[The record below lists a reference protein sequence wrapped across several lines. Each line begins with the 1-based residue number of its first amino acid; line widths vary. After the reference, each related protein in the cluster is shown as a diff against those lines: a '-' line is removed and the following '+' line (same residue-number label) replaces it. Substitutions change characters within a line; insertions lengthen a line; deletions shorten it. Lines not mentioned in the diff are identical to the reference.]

1 MTSSA
6 TPDGSAPSARNARR
20 LIRGTLDSGQSVIWS
35 RPEDERAGTDL
46 VLVLHGYGANE
57 LRAAQ
62 AYFPLLPDGVTGLAV
77 RGGFEI
83 DAAATTAAVG
93 PEAEVAQLETDPG
106 AWGWFLL
113 DYFLTHDF
121 AEVIAA
127 AHRVYDVLDSEQVQQ
142 QGFRSVSVLGH
153 SQGMA
158 MASTVM
164 RLRPEAF
171 TCVVGLSGFVLSNPL
186 LETLDRPAEGPGPRP
201 FFWGRDP
208 QDLVIHQDAIAYTAG
223 WLDTHT
229 RLTARRYEGMGH
241 GLSSEEARDAEIFLR
256 HTLAAAAQGS

>member
-1 MTSSA
+1 MTSSPG
-6 TPDGSAPSARNARR
+6 TGSASWTR
-20 LIRGTLDSGQSVIWS
+20 TQLDSGHHVIWN
-35 RPEDERAGTDL
+35 RPAGERDGTDL
-46 VLVLHGYGANE
+46 VVVIHGYGSNE

-62 AYFPLLPDGVTGLAV
+62 GYFSMLPEGVTGLAV

-83 DAAATTAAVG
+83 DSSAAPVTDGPVG
-93 PEAEVAQLETDPG
+93 DGSGPGGPDPG

-113 DYFLTHDF
+113 DYFLTNDF

-127 AHRVYDVLDSEQVQQ
+127 AHRIYDLLEAEEVT
-142 QGFRSVSVLGH
+142 GHRFRSVSVLGH

-171 TCVVGLSGFVLSNPL
+171 TCVVGLSGFVLSNQL
-186 LETLDRPAEGPGPRP
+186 LETLDSPAEGPGPRP

-208 QDLVIHQDAIAYTAG
+208 QDLVIHPDAVAYTAN
-223 WLDTHT
+223 WLDRHT
-229 RLTARRYEGMGH
+229 LLTARRYEGIKH
-241 GLSSEEARDAEIFLR
+241 GISAEEARDVRIFLK
-256 HTLAAAAQGS
+256 HTLAAAH